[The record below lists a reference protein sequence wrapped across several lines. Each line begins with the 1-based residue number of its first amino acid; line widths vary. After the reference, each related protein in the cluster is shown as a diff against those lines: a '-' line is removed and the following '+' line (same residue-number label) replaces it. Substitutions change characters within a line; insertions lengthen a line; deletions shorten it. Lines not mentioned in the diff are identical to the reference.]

1 MDKKWGVALALL
13 LCAGGGL
20 FAAPKVRIRLASLA
34 PEATAW
40 GKALNRM
47 ATEWLSATG
56 GEVELIVHHNGALGS
71 DEGEVLKKLRANAV
85 QAAVFTSVGMNS
97 ISKKIFT
104 LSCPFFIRDD
114 AELRYILDNVGAE
127 LETGIESEKFKLV
140 AWSHLGWI
148 RFFGREPIRTPADL
162 KKQTLVGPPDMP
174 ELNNMFKSLGYTV
187 VPTAYN
193 DTLMALSSKKADA
206 VFQLPPF
213 VAAFQLFGVAKNML
227 PLNIS
232 PVMGGIVMNE
242 AGWRRIPDKYK
253 QKLLEIS
260 RRIAQDIDKGSIAMS
275 AEAIQTMKRNGLLE
289 SSPSE
294 ADKQLWIHE
303 METAMPSFLG
313 GRNPIADPVLYQ
325 RISDLLKTYRKK

>member
-1 MDKKWGVALALL
+1 MHKEQGIALALL

-34 PEATAW
+34 PETTAW
-40 GKALNRM
+40 GKALNQM
-47 ATEWLSATG
+47 KKEWEAATG
-56 GEVELIVHHNGALGS
+56 GDVELIVHHNGALGS
-71 DEGEVLKKLRANAV
+71 DESEVLKKLRANAV

-97 ISKKIFT
+97 ISKKVFT
-104 LSCPFFIRDD
+104 LSCPFLVRSDD
-114 AELRYILDNVGAE
+114 EIRYILSNVSGE
-127 LETGIESEKFKLV
+127 LEAGIESEKFKLI
-140 AWSHLGWI
+140 AWAHLGWI

-162 KKQTLVGPPDMP
+162 KKQTVVGPPDMP

-193 DTLMALSSKKADA
+193 DTLMVLSSKKGDA
-206 VFQLPPF
+206 VFQLPAF
-213 VAAFQLFGVAKNML
+213 VAAYQLFGVAKNML
-227 PLNIS
+227 PLDIS

-260 RRIAQDIDKGSIAMS
+260 RRIAQDIDKGSAAMS
-275 AEAIQTMKRNGLLE
+275 AEAVRTMERNGLVE
-289 SSPSE
+289 SSPSA
-294 ADKQLWIHE
+294 ADKQLWINE
-303 METAMPSFLG
+303 MESAMPSFVG

-325 RISDLLKTYRKK
+325 RISDLLKTYRKR